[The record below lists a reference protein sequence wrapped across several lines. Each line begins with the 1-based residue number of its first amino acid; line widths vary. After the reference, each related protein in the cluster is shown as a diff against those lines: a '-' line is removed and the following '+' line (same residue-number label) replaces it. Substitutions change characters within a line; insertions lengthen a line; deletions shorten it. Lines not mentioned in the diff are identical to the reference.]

1 MSNSQNIRLPE
12 WALWII
18 GTITLVAA
26 AILILAVVLGVRA
39 GQQQIEIQTRQQVG
53 IHLQRAV
60 DLRTEGNLEAALAE
74 YQQVMLLD
82 PGNVTAGEGVESLL
96 ALAQGNDAGDAT
108 VGGAAS
114 ESAPPA
120 GGQGS
125 SSPAESEP
133 TADSAATPAP
143 TLTALEQKWADAR
156 AAYNNGEWAKAVEM
170 LDDIHTEDP
179 AFEADAIE
187 DMLFNSYVN
196 LSAQEDHSNNLEDAL
211 TWVDAALEL
220 RPNETQLR
228 TARTMAAN
236 YLAALTNAGDDWTE
250 TVRLLDELYLINPT
264 YRDVEERLQTA
275 LITLGDELSAEE
287 KWCDAAEQY
296 IAAIEI
302 DVTPGLIDKRDIARD
317 HCRGN
322 AQATNTNGSTTPTQ
336 RSAAA
341 SSTAS
346 STPSPAR
353 ATPTKP
359 SVVAAATDAARKATA
374 TPTSTAVPTATDAVT
389 DSATATP
396 APTSPPEADAPT
408 TGRLLS
414 AGISADDNRSRIFT
428 VPLDGGAPQLLVQDG
443 IQPALRADGVRM
455 AYYNTRED
463 MAGISAVDPGTGLA
477 LRFTRFAEDRRPS
490 WSPDGNRVAFASN
503 REGDRRW
510 RIYVTWAEENSEATD
525 LAYGDNPAWHPTA
538 DQIVYRGCDET
549 GNRCGLW
556 TMSGAGSGR
565 MPLTSVPEDTLPA
578 WSPDGRYI
586 VFTSNGRHG
595 NYDIYRVDTQS
606 GDVLRL
612 TRDPAND
619 GVPAISPNGR
629 WVAFLSD
636 RSGVWQIWGVPIAGG
651 ESVLLA
657 DLPGNAG
664 NWLEQG
670 LQWVR

>member
-1 MSNSQNIRLPE
+1 MSNSRNIRLPE

-96 ALAQGNDAGDAT
+96 ALAQGNDAGGAT
-108 VGGAAS
+108 AGSAAS
-114 ESAPPA
+114 AD
-120 GGQGS
+120 GQADS
-125 SSPAESEP
+125 STGEDEP
-133 TADSAATPAP
+133 ITDSAAAPVP
-143 TLTALEQKWADAR
+143 TLTALEQEWADAR

-170 LDDIHTEDP
+170 LDDIHRTDP
-179 AFEADAIE
+179 DFEADAIE

-196 LSAQEDHSNNLEDAL
+196 LSAQEDQSNNLEEAL

-236 YLAALTNAGDDWTE
+236 YLAALTSSGDDWAE
-250 TVRLLDELYLINPT
+250 TVRLLNELYLINPT

-275 LITLGDELSAEE
+275 LVMLGDELSAEE

-353 ATPTKP
+353 VTPTKP

-374 TPTSTAVPTATDAVT
+374 TPTSTAAPTATDAVT

-428 VPLDGGAPQLLVQDG
+428 VPLDGGGPQLLVEDG

-490 WSPDGNRVAFASN
+490 WSPDGNRIAFASN

-525 LAYGDNPAWHPTA
+525 LAYGDSPAWHPTA

-565 MPLTSVPEDTLPA
+565 IPLTSVPEDTLPA

-595 NYDIYRVDTQS
+595 NYDVYRVDTQS

-619 GVPAISPNGR
+619 GVPAVSPNGR

-651 ESVLLA
+651 EPVLLA